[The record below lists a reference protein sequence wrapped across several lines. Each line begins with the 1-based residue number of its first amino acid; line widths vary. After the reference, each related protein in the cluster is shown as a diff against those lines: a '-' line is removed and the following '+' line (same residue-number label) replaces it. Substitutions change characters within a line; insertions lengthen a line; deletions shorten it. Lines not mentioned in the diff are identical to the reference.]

1 MDFKIN
7 EVSGST
13 VSRFSFGMMACCVIS
28 YDISLAVHDGAATTG
43 AYALMTMAG
52 IVLLAWL
59 IWFFNLY
66 ISGKKVIAMPRKPGV
81 VTEAINWMIL
91 VLWILSD
98 FVSIARHPLVGIL
111 AWCLFA
117 VSVIYYVVY
126 GYRNAYSEYND

>member
-1 MDFKIN
+1 MNFKIDD
-7 EVSGST
+7 VSGSP
-13 VSRFSFGMMACCVIS
+13 VSRFSFGMMACSVIS
-28 YDISLAVHDGAATTG
+28 YDISVAVHNGATTKG

-59 IWFFNLY
+59 IWFFNMY
-66 ISGKKVIAMPRKPGV
+66 VSGKKIIAMPRKPGV
-81 VTEAINWMIL
+81 VSEAINLIIFI
-91 VLWILSD
+91 LWILSD

-126 GYRNAYSEYND
+126 CYRNAYSEDKD

>member
-1 MDFKIN
+1 MDFKID
-7 EVSGST
+7 EVSGSA

-28 YDISLAVHDGAATTG
+28 YDISLAVHGVTTTG

-59 IWFFNLY
+59 IWFFNMY
-66 ISGKKVIAMPRKPGV
+66 ISGKKVVAMPRKPGV
-81 VTEAINWMIL
+81 LSEAVNCVIFI
-91 VLWILSD
+91 LWILSD

-117 VSVIYYVVY
+117 GSMIYYVIY
-126 GYRNAYSEYND
+126 CYRNQSSE

>member
-1 MDFKIN
+1 MDFKID
-7 EVSGST
+7 EVSGSA

-28 YDISLAVHDGAATTG
+28 YNISLAMHGGDTTTG
-43 AYALMTMAG
+43 AYVLMTMAG

-59 IWFFNLY
+59 IWFFNMY
-66 ISGKKVIAMPRKPGV
+66 INGKKVMGMPRRPGV
-81 VTEAINWMIL
+81 VTEAINWMIFI
-91 VLWILSD
+91 LWILSD

-126 GYRNAYSEYND
+126 GYRNSFPEGQD